1 MIVVTGEVTARPET
15 FDELKRVSLEH
26 VHRSL
31 AEPGCLHHSVQVS
44 CEDPLKLV
52 FVERWADKAALKA
65 HFLVPASGAFMREAR
80 KLAASAPP
88 IAIYD
93 TVEMSVEDIL
103 A

>member
-15 FDELKRVSLEH
+15 FEELKRVSLEH
-26 VHRSL
+26 VHRSR

-52 FVERWADKAALKA
+52 FVERWADKAALKT
-65 HFLVPASGAFMREAR
+65 HFLVPASGKFMQAAR

-88 IAIYD
+88 ISIYD
-93 TVEMSVEDIL
+93 TTEMSVEDVL

>member
-15 FDELKRVSLEH
+15 FEELKRVSLEH
-26 VHRSL
+26 VHRSRG
-31 AEPGCLHHSVQVS
+31 EPGCLHHSVQVS

-65 HFLVPASGAFMREAR
+65 HFLVPASSEFMRAAR

-88 IAIYD
+88 ISIYD

>member
-1 MIVVTGEVTARPET
+1 MIIVTGEVTARSDT
-15 FDELKRVSLEH
+15 FEELKRLSLEH

-44 CEDPLKLV
+44 CENPLRLV

-65 HFLVPASGAFMREAR
+65 HFLVPDSADFVRAAR

-93 TVEMSVEDIL
+93 TTEISRDEIL

>member
-1 MIVVTGEVTARPET
+1 MILVTGEVIARPET
-15 FDELKRVSLEH
+15 FEELKRLSLEH

-31 AEPGCLHHSVQVS
+31 GEPGCLHHSVQVS
-44 CEDPLKLV
+44 CEDPMRLV

-65 HFLVPASGAFMREAR
+65 HFLVPNSGAFMRAAR

-88 IAIYD
+88 ISIYD
-93 TVEMSVEDIL
+93 TTEMSPEDIL